1 MSGGAEHRRWKLQTP
16 PPQIHHPPP
25 ETPPSPSHPL
35 QPPVTGAAEHRVPG
49 TGPRGGRGRG
59 AAPMNHVWPQDDA
72 QEGVPER
79 GCNVEMGFWRWRGP
93 AALLG
98 KTPPRDPCMD
108 LELRGGPQGLS
119 GDCHHHGE
127 DGGTG
132 GRRHFPSAGSRP
144 RWGPPPSLT
153 QELLGGPLA
162 WGVAPG

>member
-1 MSGGAEHRRWKLQTP
+1 
-16 PPQIHHPPP
+16 
-25 ETPPSPSHPL
+25 
-35 QPPVTGAAEHRVPG
+35 
-49 TGPRGGRGRG
+49 
-59 AAPMNHVWPQDDA
+59 MNHVWPQDDA

-127 DGGTG
+127 DGGT
-132 GRRHFPSAGSRP
+132 FPVPGADPDGD
-144 RWGPPPSLT
+144 PPPQFNSGASRGSPRMG
-153 QELLGGPLA
+153 GGPWLTSIPLA
-162 WGVAPG
+162 PVSGGVTPPQVPVNAGKRL